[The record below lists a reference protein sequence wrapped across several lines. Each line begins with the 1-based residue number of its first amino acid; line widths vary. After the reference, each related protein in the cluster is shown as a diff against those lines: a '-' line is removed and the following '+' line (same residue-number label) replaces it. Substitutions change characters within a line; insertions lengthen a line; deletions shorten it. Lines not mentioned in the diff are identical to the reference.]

1 MNILGRKNTSRILVL
16 ILTLCVFFCSGCSDI
31 NFSDG
36 TLIRPP
42 RATGD
47 KAEIQDIITEE
58 AGGSYTLKYP
68 QNGDYRSAIIM
79 YESKQITECA
89 IALYSTE
96 NDANMH
102 VSIIKYN
109 GEKWECAGTFSNSG
123 AGVDC
128 VMFNDINGD
137 KKDEIIIGWSTYNS
151 NLKTL
156 TAYTFGNNGI
166 REMTIDDTYD
176 EMVITDITGN
186 NVKDIILFSLSTSD
200 APSTAKLL
208 QYSEQEKR
216 PIGKYSL
223 ELDSNITRFSNIMVG
238 NVDEDKNGTIIEGEK
253 SGGVFATQVIY
264 FNDKENA
271 LVNPLVTVNNN
282 TVSNVTTRKDII
294 VSRDVDDD
302 GIIEVPVVTQMSAS
316 ENDDISTI
324 CSITSWKQLATEENI
339 LETDM
344 NTVINYTDGYY
355 FIMPEKWNGTVTA
368 KTDPDNRQMTFYIWS
383 TNTNSIGDKL
393 LTIYRFTQTE
403 WDNIDKSNLIH
414 LEDVSNST
422 TNAVFAAEI
431 FPTNAKDS
439 LNITEDEVT
448 CSVKPIN

>member
-1 MNILGRKNTSRILVL
+1 ML
-16 ILTLCVFFCSGCSDI
+16 FCSGCSDI
-31 NFSDG
+31 SFSDS

-47 KAEIQDIITEE
+47 KAEIQDIIAKE

-96 NDANMH
+96 NDTNIH
-102 VSIIKYN
+102 VSIIEYT

-128 VMFNDINGD
+128 VMFDDINGD

-151 NLKTL
+151 SLKTL
-156 TAYTFGNNGI
+156 TAYTFGNEGI
-166 REMTIDDTYD
+166 REMIIDDTYD
-176 EMVITDITGN
+176 EIIVSDITGN

-200 APSTAKLL
+200 APSTAKLF

-216 PIGKYSL
+216 PIGKFSL

-238 NVDEDKNGTIIEGEK
+238 NVDNNKNGIIIEGEK
-253 SGGVFATQVIY
+253 SDGVFATQIIY
-264 FNDKENA
+264 FDDDKNA
-271 LVNPLVTVNNN
+271 LVNPLVTVNNG
-282 TVSNVTTRKDII
+282 TTSNVTTRKDII
-294 VSRDVDDD
+294 ISRDIDND
-302 GIIEVPVVTQMSAS
+302 GIIEVPVVTQMPAS

-324 CSITSWKQLATEENI
+324 CSITSWKQLITKENI
-339 LETDM
+339 LGTKL
-344 NTVINYTDGYY
+344 NTIINYTDGYY
-355 FIMPEKWNGTVTA
+355 FIMPEKWNSMVTA

-403 WDNIDKSNLIH
+403 WDNVDKSNLIH
-414 LEDVSNST
+414 LEDVSDGS
-422 TNAVFAAEI
+422 TNAVFAAQI
-431 FPTNAKDS
+431 FTTNAKDS
-439 LNITEDEVT
+439 LNINEDEVIS
-448 CSVKPIN
+448 SVKSIN